1 MFLFTI
7 VGQFCHNDKDVQINK
22 QTVGK
27 GLDHP
32 CFKNAMIQILN
43 WFL

>member
-7 VGQFCHNDKDVQINK
+7 VGQFCHNDRDVQINK

-27 GLDHP
+27 EY
-32 CFKNAMIQILN
+32 N
-43 WFL
+43 